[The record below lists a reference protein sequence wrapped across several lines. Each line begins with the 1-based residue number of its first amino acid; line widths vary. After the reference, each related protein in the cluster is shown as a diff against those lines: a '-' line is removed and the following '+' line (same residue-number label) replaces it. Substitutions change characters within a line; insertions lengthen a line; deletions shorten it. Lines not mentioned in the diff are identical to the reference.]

1 MTGIKTPY
9 LSVIIKFISTN
20 FFCQYQQIYYLS
32 YFHTGL
38 YEKQTGAFCPV
49 LSFCLIIFVDTNR
62 RRLGITHLSVFHK
75 GRYEKQTSQKYDF
88 RLPLRSPFTIFVF

>member
-38 YEKQTGAFCPV
+38 YEKQTGAFC
-49 LSFCLIIFVDTNR
+49 LIIFER
-62 RRLGITHLSVFHK
+62 
-75 GRYEKQTSQKYDF
+75 KYKIGGGG
-88 RLPLRSPFTIFVF
+88 SA